1 MGKFSCYRVLE
12 CDRKI
17 SEMISNWS
25 PYYVSTLRAMYDAKH
40 NDGKE
45 SDWMGMDPIG
55 INGQEGVY
63 NKVVK
68 LNQELLQEQYQ
79 RIYDEEH
86 TGTNKRSK
94 FKNLSKSIIKSIKE
108 LKSARLPNE
117 TINDRVNMLAMMFT
131 KVVDDTLAEARK
143 AGSNISREDI
153 IKGVK
158 VTENGKTVY
167 KYGETYIFNKMYSH
181 VVANLNF
188 AMSKY
193 DEWYN
198 ETDDEELK
206 EQYLEDKDEEYEK
219 YKQIFENWVAFT
231 TIARIKIKQTEGIK
245 LGNDKV
251 FADYANEGNFL
262 EDDTFNDFDPQE
274 IVRDGFQKLSDS
286 TSPLG
291 SLSKEV
297 RLALS
302 RIPMPKIIR
311 DERGNVVD
319 VKVKINEEDGTP
331 ESVECDDLSIP
342 KYLDPVKSHQ
352 FLIALFKGA
361 KDSEQMIEILRNYL
375 NKHPKS
381 IYAYVLPIL
390 ESNSELRTKFFV
402 DLTKNS
408 QPYSMIQRV
417 IEKGKVIYKTISLNT
432 RNSTEP
438 IKRFLSSILRPEI
451 SSDMSGHDTDH
462 GTIFDVNGKIRINRL
477 NTIINDITKYF
488 GNKVSKE
495 DFDKLANSTKETE
508 QRAVLGSWGMDD
520 LDTATKIVQLTDILE
535 SLGINTFASEGDLYS
550 IDSVLDRKKQS
561 LVEKLFEP
569 QNQKSLIRV
578 ITALKTMNMQSGVTK
593 NQGES
598 LTLKAIRDKLNHG
611 DPKIAN
617 MSYYDMINN
626 TSGVIYGKGVGKNA
640 ILYKQL
646 NIIMNEL
653 EKVRPNKVERRA
665 VYKDAKGKNISLYSD
680 VLPSYLG
687 DFISNI
693 KRMVQSDNPKE
704 QLHKWIKENFANASF
719 FIEMETDDQG
729 IFTGEPRHDANGD
742 IIFRNAWLQE
752 LWNSFDKNGNIKE
765 GSFADLIEYEK
776 LVGGKVND
784 NGDPLNFENF
794 TTKQHAISLMVKFWQ
809 DEKQNKGNESA
820 WYPTFVLG
828 DAGVQKFIHAKRY
841 DVNGKQI
848 YKNFY
853 QVVLQEVDRAKRTVE
868 LLNDLKKQDKEIG
881 DLGNLRDCVCYN
893 NEGNDT
899 FTFLRFLNDEEE
911 LFTEVKKDGKV
922 VGKQFNTE
930 VISDETKMTD
940 IIKRCLEK
948 EVDKFI
954 GWMRSEDLFTT
965 KQVQTKDGIKLAL
978 KELNFVDS
986 SPYVNIEEEIKKDNG
1001 KIRKKIRDYYIN
1013 TKFATI
1019 EQLQLMTIET
1029 GFYMN
1034 TKDLQKRYK
1043 EIHATG
1049 TILDLTARDVWKERK
1064 SGSNMPIY
1072 VAGDGKE
1079 TCMYF
1084 DDVQLESSDDFI
1096 NLVKKEFGLET
1107 LKGTPFECYLKN
1119 TLTDGQGYRT
1129 IESYRKVMI
1138 MAGKWNDNY
1147 EAVYDE
1153 INEIR
1158 DKDSIDKNSIQR
1170 LAELAQVFQPLKP
1183 YMFTHEE
1190 YKIGK
1195 NTVQIPVQHKYSECI
1210 LIPELMPKG
1219 SLLRDLAETMERRK
1233 LDLVCTTKV
1242 AKVGGFGQF
1251 SFNGVL
1257 DKNGL
1262 EAAMN
1267 KGLEHKLNYKDY
1279 RIQMN
1284 VPEHLNVTRLFGT
1297 QLRKLIMSHI
1307 NYGSNH
1313 YSSYFSN
1320 LNSSKIILNKKGDY
1334 LDANDMNGRQ
1344 LVMFYNSLV
1353 SSNMLEDFKYFVEQ
1367 MSDIDKTSKALVQS
1381 VISNDR
1387 ETFNSLLAY
1396 AVEDDFNGFATF
1408 ATPLFEGGLEHDSI
1422 ALLFS
1427 IFKNMVNK
1435 QKIAGG
1441 AAVQASALGLE
1452 SYEQDG
1458 GLHYVLDDKKE
1469 NILYAECEIPFDFKY
1484 TNSVGEEVELDYNDY
1499 VDPETGK
1506 PLLSNYTIE
1515 KGKTA
1520 TIHTAGRDYTYKYDD
1535 YKSFADD
1542 KGVVHI
1548 PKIEVDFPGMLNM
1561 VAYRIPTERDYSVIN
1576 IKAVRFSHKTAGA
1589 VIKVPLEGTSIA
1601 GFDFDIDKLFMIR
1614 KEFIKE
1620 KQKKIGLTD
1629 GQILK
1634 AWTAYFEEHPEIAQ
1648 DLENFRD
1655 GLFDDNEKQA
1665 KDFNRKHPLNSYFN
1679 ETDLTKSLDKNAAF
1693 EEDVR
1698 LAKIK
1703 TKEKE
1708 ESEINFIE
1716 YDCNK
1721 TPYQNNRVARNNM
1734 LLNIIQQRLQD
1745 KETLDERITPRGFA
1759 NASKHAREMRELFD
1773 GKIDASNVDETN
1785 SSLNIGKVS
1794 RSITDSTPDPEPN
1807 YDPTDPYTILK
1818 YNQLNQIAGKLIGIF
1833 ANQNANAALASLVQE
1848 LKLKDPIKFGSLIN
1862 EEGNDIGANLLINK
1876 FKLKD
1881 DTVID
1886 TSLTV
1891 AELLAA
1897 SVDAVK
1903 DPVLNYLNLNTLTA
1917 TAGSLLARLGY
1928 STRDI
1933 GLLFNQPIVKDA
1945 CEYAFNKNVSLEQAF
1960 GEIYTK
1966 HCSQKDVDEINK
1978 HKIRKER
1985 GAINLLDS
1993 DRLAFTIANT
2003 YNESF
2008 KEAGIKN
2015 DDEYHKQQAQ
2025 VMLLMKDILK
2035 AASDLNKFVQATR
2048 FTASNSVGSTAGDL
2062 YNQQQRVSNYLKGI
2076 EEDKTTITI
2085 RLNNTTKAGDMVMNK
2100 PINDKIDIDLTDAH
2114 NFDDNA
2120 EEYLAKVR
2128 NNPFAYEQVMYEM
2141 NKQMLGVIGNY
2152 YPYETTTY
2160 KDLRSK
2166 LTSFTKTGV
2175 LSPETINKIHSDFLV
2190 YLVNRSANGSG
2201 PFSNDSPAI
2210 NINGENVYY
2219 YEETVNKKTVYKVLN
2234 GENAKNKFKADN
2246 PNKEIYRL
2254 SNRDYFLKV
2263 FPTELLGLIHTSA
2276 TGKNGELAWLKEYP
2290 LFSNFQPEVTG
2301 EIVKGV
2307 ITNPEVSLTV
2317 EGAMGMTKTQK
2328 DDCMDA
2334 WASLIDGGLVD
2345 VRENLL
2351 FDNINK
2357 VSSDEEA
2364 DAAQAEYDAFVDN
2377 EDKCKEILNRIGN
2390 YLFAYNFYKLGFG
2403 YHPTTFM
2410 HLCPNQVKQS
2420 IKINDSQTYTEVL
2433 RGILRGAKENDSIGV
2448 NLDDFAIRFAQNNV
2462 DNSDIVFNPRGK
2474 LGDKIKELLTK
2485 DKDGKTNK
2493 NIADTFTLNLNS
2505 GKENSTESIWKNIL
2519 TISTDKDNDTV
2530 TYRLF
2535 IKVVINDKAYLYAA
2549 IDNMGVIKN
2558 TVSKE
2563 TPITYTQISILGEK
2577 GKSLN
2582 YSSTD
2587 SVDHVI
2593 DVPSNGSTEGITGG
2607 GTQTE
2612 FDPNSYRENLIDFMV
2627 QTIFNRSTE
2636 NDKSAEAIIKATKES
2651 FEYKEFFNTQDTS
2664 QLQEIAK
2671 LYSIDITNVTDKNNN
2686 KIC

>member
-12 CDRKI
+12 CDKII
-17 SEMISNWS
+17 SEKISNWS
-25 PYYVSTLRAMYDAKH
+25 PYYVSTLRAMYDAEK
-40 NDGKE
+40 GKE
-45 SDWMGMDPIG
+45 SDWMGMKPIG
-55 INGQEGVY
+55 INGEEGVY
-63 NKVVK
+63 NILVDFNKK
-68 LNQELLQEQYQ
+68 LLQEQYQ

-108 LKSARLPNE
+108 LKNARLPNE

-167 KYGETYIFNKMYSH
+167 KYGEQYIFDKMH
-181 VVANLNF
+181 RCVEANLDSS
-188 AMSKY
+188 MTMY
-193 DEWYN
+193 DKLIDKEK
-198 ETDDEELK
+198 DEELK
-206 EQYLEDKDEEYEK
+206 EEYLEDKDEEYEK
-219 YKQIFENWVAFT
+219 YKQIFENWVALT

-286 TSPLG
+286 TSSLG

-311 DERGNVVD
+311 DERGNIID
-319 VKVKINEEDGTP
+319 VEVNIEDGVP
-331 ESVECDDLSIP
+331 KSVERDDLFIP

-361 KDSEQMIEILRNYL
+361 QDSEQMMEILRKYL
-375 NKHPKS
+375 DKHPKS
-381 IYAYVLPIL
+381 IYAYVLPVL

-417 IEKGKVIYKTISLNT
+417 IEKGKVIYKTILLNT

-451 SSDMSGHDTDH
+451 SSDMSRH
-462 GTIFDVNGKIRINRL
+462 GTIFDVNGKIRADRL
-477 NTIINDITKYF
+477 REISDKIKDLF
-488 GNKVSKE
+488 GGKVKKE
-495 DFDKLANSTKETE
+495 MFDQLANSTKESDKKS
-508 QRAVLGSWGMDD
+508 VLGSWGMDEV
-520 LDTATKIVQLTDILE
+520 DTATKIVQLTEILE

-550 IDSVLDRKKQS
+550 IDSVLDRKKHS
-561 LVEKLFEP
+561 LVEELFEP

-578 ITALKTMNMQSGVTK
+578 INALKAMNMSSNVTK

-598 LTLKAIRDKLNHG
+598 LTLKAILNAFKEG
-611 DPKIAN
+611 DEDTRITN

-626 TSGVIYGKGVGKNA
+626 TTGVIYGKGVGKNA

-719 FIEMETDDQG
+719 FIEMEKDDKDA
-729 IFTGEPRHDANGD
+729 FTGEPRYDANGN

-809 DEKQNKGNESA
+809 DEKQNKGKESA

-853 QVVLQEVDRAKRTVE
+853 QVVLQEVDRARRTVE
-868 LLNDLKKQDKEIG
+868 LLDDLKKQGKEIG
-881 DLGNLRDCVCYN
+881 DLKNLRDCVNYEG
-893 NEGNDT
+893 EGNDT

-922 VGKQFNTE
+922 VGKKFNID
-930 VISDETKMTD
+930 VISDENKMTD
-940 IIKRCLEK
+940 IIKLGLEN
-948 EVDKFI
+948 EVKKFI
-954 GWMRSEDLFTT
+954 KRMESEDLFTI
-965 KQVQTKDGIKLAL
+965 KQVNTKNGIKFAL
-978 KELNFVDS
+978 KELNFIDDALYAS
-986 SPYVNIEEEIKKDNG
+986 KDEAIEKIK
-1001 KIRKKIRDYYIN
+1001 KKIRDYYIN

-1029 GFYMN
+1029 GFYKN

-1049 TILDLTARDVWKERK
+1049 TVLDLRARDVWAERK
-1064 SGSNMPIY
+1064 SGSNKPIY
-1072 VAGDGKE
+1072 IAGDGKE

-1084 DDVQLESSDDFI
+1084 DDVQLHSSDDFI
-1096 NLVKKEFGLET
+1096 NLVKKEFGLKNG

-1119 TLTDGQGYRT
+1119 TLTNGQGYRT
-1129 IESYRKVMI
+1129 LESYRKVMI

-1153 INEIR
+1153 INKIR
-1158 DKDSIDKNSIQR
+1158 DKDNIDKKSIQR
-1170 LAELAQVFQPLKP
+1170 LAELAQVFQPIKP

-1219 SLLRDLAETMERRK
+1219 SLLRDLAETMEHK
-1233 LDLVCTTKV
+1233 QYDLVASTKV
-1242 AKVGGFGQF
+1242 TKVGGFGQF
-1251 SFNGVL
+1251 SFKNVL
-1257 DKNGL
+1257 NKNDL
-1262 EAAMN
+1262 EAAMD
-1267 KGLEHKLNYKDY
+1267 KGLVHKLNYKDY

-1307 NYGSNH
+1307 NYDSNH

-1320 LNSSKIILNKKGDY
+1320 LNSSKIILSNKDDY
-1334 LDANDMNGRQ
+1334 IDANDMNGRQ

-1381 VISNDR
+1381 VISNNR

-1396 AVEDDFNGFATF
+1396 AVENDFNGFATF

-1458 GLHYVLDDKKE
+1458 GLHYVLDDSKE

-1484 TNSVGEEVELDYNDY
+1484 TNSAGEEVELDYNDY

-1506 PLLSNYTIE
+1506 PLLSTYTIE
-1515 KGKTA
+1515 KGKTV
-1520 TIHTAGRDYTYKYDD
+1520 TVHTAGRDYTYKYDD

-1620 KQKKIGLTD
+1620 KQKKIKLSKD
-1629 GQILK
+1629 DIFN
-1634 AWTAYFEEHPEIAQ
+1634 AWTEYFKRHPEIKK
-1648 DLENFRD
+1648 DLEAHRNK
-1655 GLFDDNEKQA
+1655 LFDVGEQA
-1665 KDFNRKHPLNSYFN
+1665 KKDFKKTHPLNEYFGDT
-1679 ETDLTKSLDKNAAF
+1679 EKTAELDKNKAF
-1693 EEDVR
+1693 EEG
-1698 LAKIK
+1698 LKYAGIT

-1721 TPYQNNRVARNNM
+1721 TPYKNNRVARNNM

-1745 KETLDERITPRGFA
+1745 KETLDERITPGGFA
-1759 NASKHAREMRELFD
+1759 NASKHAREMRELFG
-1773 GKIDASNVDETN
+1773 GKIDASNVDGTN
-1785 SSLNIGKVS
+1785 LSLNIGKVS

-1876 FKLKD
+1876 FTLKD
-1881 DTVID
+1881 GTVVD

-1945 CEYAFNKNVSLEQAF
+1945 CEYAFNKNISLEQAF

-1978 HKIRKER
+1978 QRTRKESS
-1985 GAINLLDS
+1985 ANNLCDS
-1993 DRLAFTIANT
+1993 NRLAFTIANT

-2008 KEAGIKN
+2008 KKAGIENK
-2015 DDEYHKQQAQ
+2015 DEYSKQQAQ
-2025 VMLLMKDILK
+2025 VMFLMKDILK

-2062 YNQQQRVSNYLKGI
+2062 YNQQQKVSNYLKGI
-2076 EEDKTTITI
+2076 EENKTTITI
-2085 RLNNTTKAGDMVMNK
+2085 RLNNTIKAGDMVMNK
-2100 PINDKIDIDLTDAH
+2100 PINDNVGINLTDAS

-2120 EEYLAKVR
+2120 EKYLVAVR

-2160 KDLRSK
+2160 KDLRAK

-2175 LSPETINKIHSDFLV
+2175 LNPETINKIHSDFLV

-2210 NINGENVYY
+2210 NIKGENVYY

-2234 GENAKNKFKADN
+2234 GKDALNKFKADN
-2246 PNKEIYRL
+2246 PNKEIHRL

-2263 FPTELLGLIHTSA
+2263 FPTELLGLIHTSV

-2301 EIVKGV
+2301 EMVKGV

-2334 WASLIDGGLVD
+2334 WASLIDGGLVA
-2345 VRENLL
+2345 VREALL
-2351 FDNINK
+2351 WDNINK
-2357 VSSDEEA
+2357 VSDDEA
-2364 DAAQAEYDAFVDN
+2364 DAAQKEYDDFVDN
-2377 EDKCKEILNRIGN
+2377 EDQYKEILSRIGN

-2420 IKINDSQTYTEVL
+2420 IKINGNQTYTEVL
-2433 RGILRGAKENDSIGV
+2433 RGILRGARENDSIGV
-2448 NLDDFAIRFAQNNV
+2448 NLDDFAMRFAQNNV

-2474 LGDKIKELLTK
+2474 LGDKINKLLVIK
-2485 DKDGKTNK
+2485 DKDGK
-2493 NIADTFTLNLNS
+2493 DTKEVAKSFTLDLNT
-2505 GKENSTESIWKNIL
+2505 GKENDTESIWRNIL
-2519 TISTDKDNDTV
+2519 AIKTDEDNDTV
-2530 TYRLF
+2530 TYRPF

-2549 IDNMGVIKN
+2549 IDNTGFIRN

-2563 TPITYTQISILGEK
+2563 SPITYTQIPILGEK

-2582 YSSTD
+2582 YSTSEGIN
-2587 SVDHVI
+2587 HII
-2593 DVPSNGSTEGITGG
+2593 DIPSNGSTEGESGG
-2607 GTQTE
+2607 GTQTN
-2612 FDPNSYRENLIDFMV
+2612 FDSESYRTNLLNFIID
-2627 QTIFNRSTE
+2627 TIYARTKGDDNSVKADIE
-2636 NDKSAEAIIKATKES
+2636 ASEKSSEYRDYLNNKDITKL
-2651 FEYKEFFNTQDTS
+2651 QDFS
-2664 QLQEIAK
+2664 RQHN
-2671 LYSIDITNVTDKNNN
+2671 IDTTNVTDDSGN

>member
-12 CDRKI
+12 CDRTIAEK
-17 SEMISNWS
+17 ISNWS
-25 PYYVSTLRAMYDAKH
+25 PYYVSTLRAMYDAKY
-40 NDGKE
+40 NEGKE
-45 SDWMGMDPIG
+45 SDWMGMKPFG
-55 INGQEGVY
+55 INGEEGVY
-63 NKVVK
+63 NKLVK
-68 LNQELLQEQYQ
+68 FNRELLQEQYQ
-79 RIYDEEH
+79 RIYDEKH
-86 TGTNKRSK
+86 IGTNKRSK
-94 FKNLSKSIIKSIKE
+94 FKNLAKSIIKSIKE
-108 LKSARLPNE
+108 LKSAKLPNE

-167 KYGETYIFNKMYSH
+167 KYGEQYIFDKMH
-181 VVANLNF
+181 RCVEANLDF
-188 AMSKY
+188 SMTIY
-193 DEWYN
+193 DELIN
-198 ETDDEELK
+198 KEKDEELK
-206 EQYLEDKDEEYEK
+206 EEYLEDKDEEYER
-219 YKQIFENWVAFT
+219 YKQIFENWVALT
-231 TIARIKIKQTEGIK
+231 TIARIKIKQTEGVK

-286 TSPLG
+286 TSSLG

-311 DERGNVVD
+311 DEYGNIIDIEVNI
-319 VKVKINEEDGTP
+319 KDGVP
-331 ESVECDDLSIP
+331 KRVERDDLFIP
-342 KYLDPVKSHQ
+342 KYLDPVKAHQ

-361 KDSEQMIEILRNYL
+361 KDSEQMMEILRNYL
-375 NKHPKS
+375 DKHKKS
-381 IYAYVLPIL
+381 IYSYVLPVL

-417 IEKGKVIYKTISLNT
+417 IEKGKVIYKTILLNT

-451 SSDMSGHDTDH
+451 SSDMSDH
-462 GTIFDVNGKIRINRL
+462 GTIFDVNGKIRADRL
-477 NTIINDITKYF
+477 REIS
-488 GNKVSKE
+488 NKIR
-495 DFDKLANSTKETE
+495 DLLGDKLKKETVAE
-508 QRAVLGSWGMDD
+508 WAKSDNKDKIISALGLWEINKTPIYDR
-520 LDTATKIVQLTDILE
+520 IVQLTDILE
-535 SLGINTFASEGDLYS
+535 SLGINTFASEGDLYL
-550 IDSVLDRKKQS
+550 IDSVLDRKKHS

-578 ITALKTMNMQSGVTK
+578 ITALKTMNMQSGVTR

-598 LTLKAIRDKLNHG
+598 LTLKAIRDKLSHK
-611 DPKIAN
+611 DPKIMN

-626 TSGVIYGKGVGKNA
+626 TSGVIFGKGVGKNA

-719 FIEMETDDQG
+719 FIEMETDDEG
-729 IFTGEPRHDANGD
+729 VFTGEPRHDANGD
-742 IIFRNAWLQE
+742 IIFRNTWLQE

-809 DEKQNKGNESA
+809 DEKQKKGKESA

-841 DVNGKQI
+841 DVNDDQI

-868 LLNDLKKQDKEIG
+868 LLDDLKKQGKEIG
-881 DLGNLRDCVCYN
+881 DLKNLRDCVCYN

-899 FTFLRFLNDEEE
+899 FTFLRFLNNEEE

-930 VISDETKMTD
+930 VLSDENKMTD
-940 IIKRCLEK
+940 IIKRCLED

-954 GWMRSEDLFTT
+954 KRMESEDLFTT
-965 KQVQTKDGIKLAL
+965 KQVNTKNGIKFSL
-978 KELNFVDS
+978 KELNFVDDKLYAS
-986 SPYVNIEEEIKKDNG
+986 KDEATEGIKE
-1001 KIRKKIRDYYIN
+1001 KIKDYYIN

-1029 GFYMN
+1029 GFYRN

-1049 TILDLTARDVWKERK
+1049 TILDLMARDVWAERK
-1064 SGSNMPIY
+1064 SGSNNPIY

-1084 DDVQLESSDDFI
+1084 DDVQLPSSDDFI
-1096 NLVKKEFGLET
+1096 NLVKKEFGLENKS

-1129 IESYRKVMI
+1129 LESYRKVMI

-1147 EAVYDE
+1147 EAVYNE
-1153 INEIR
+1153 INDIR
-1158 DKDSIDKNSIQR
+1158 EKGNIDKNSIQR
-1170 LAELAQVFQPLKP
+1170 LAELAQVFQPIKP

-1219 SLLRDLAETMERRK
+1219 SLLRDLAETMEHK
-1233 LDLVCTTKV
+1233 HYDLVASTKV

-1251 SFNGVL
+1251 SFNGVT
-1257 DKNGL
+1257 DKSSL
-1262 EAAMN
+1262 EAAMD
-1267 KGLEHKLNYKDY
+1267 KGIVHKLNYKDY

-1320 LNSSKIILNKKGDY
+1320 LNSSKIILSNKGDY
-1334 LDANDMNGRQ
+1334 IDANDMNGRQ

-1396 AVEDDFNGFATF
+1396 AIEDDFNGFATF

-1452 SYEQDG
+1452 SYAKDG
-1458 GLHYVLDDKKE
+1458 GLHYVLDDNKE

-1484 TNSVGEEVELDYNDY
+1484 TNSVGEEVELNYNDY
-1499 VDPETGK
+1499 VDPKTGK
-1506 PLLSNYTIE
+1506 PLLSTYTIE
-1515 KGKTA
+1515 KGKTV
-1520 TIHTAGRDYTYKYDD
+1520 TVHTAGRDYTYKYDD

-1542 KGVVHI
+1542 NGIVHI

-1620 KQKKIGLTD
+1620 KQKKIGLND
-1629 GQILK
+1629 DQILD
-1634 AWTAYFEEHPEIAQ
+1634 AWTAYFKKYPEIAQ
-1648 DLENFRD
+1648 DLETFRD
-1655 GLFDDNEKQA
+1655 DLFDDNEKNS
-1665 KDFNRKHPLNSYFN
+1665 KGFKRRHPLNSYFGDT
-1679 ETDLTKSLDKNAAF
+1679 EKTAELDKNKAF
-1693 EEDVR
+1693 EEGVR
-1698 LAKIK
+1698 LAEIK
-1703 TKEKE
+1703 TTEKE
-1708 ESEINFIE
+1708 ENEINFIE

-1745 KETLDERITPRGFA
+1745 KETLDERITPGGFT

-1773 GKIDASNVDETN
+1773 GKIDASNVDGTN
-1785 SSLNIGKVS
+1785 LSLNIGKVS
-1794 RSITDSTPDPEPN
+1794 KSITDSTPDPEPN

-1848 LKLKDPIKFGSLIN
+1848 LKLKNPIKFGSLIN
-1862 EEGNDIGANLLINK
+1862 EKDNNIGANLLINK

-1881 DTVID
+1881 GTVID

-1903 DPVLNYLNLNTLTA
+1903 DPVLNYLNLNTLTS

-1966 HCSQKDVDEINK
+1966 HCSQKDVNEINK
-1978 HKIRKER
+1978 SRTRKES
-1985 GAINLLDS
+1985 ANNLLDS

-2008 KEAGIKN
+2008 KKAGIKN

-2025 VMLLMKDILK
+2025 VMFLMKDILK

-2062 YNQQQRVSNYLKGI
+2062 YNQQQRVSNYLKDI

-2085 RLNNTTKAGDMVMNK
+2085 RLNNTIKAGDMVMNK
-2100 PINDKIDIDLTDAH
+2100 PINDKVGINLTDMD

-2120 EEYLAKVR
+2120 EKYLAAVR

-2141 NKQMLGVIGNY
+2141 NKQMLEVLGNY

-2160 KDLRSK
+2160 KNLRTK

-2190 YLVNRSANGSG
+2190 YLVNKYSNGSG
-2201 PFSNDSPAI
+2201 PFNSDSPAI
-2210 NINGENVYY
+2210 NIKGENVYY
-2219 YEETVNKKTVYKVLN
+2219 YEETVNGKKVYKVLN
-2234 GENAKNKFKADN
+2234 GEDAINEFKTEHPKKKIN
-2246 PNKEIYRL
+2246 PL

-2263 FPTELLGLIHTSA
+2263 FPTELLGLIHNSV
-2276 TGKNGELAWLKEYP
+2276 TGKSGELAWLKEYP

-2334 WASLIDGGLVD
+2334 WASLIDGGLVA
-2345 VRENLL
+2345 VREGLL

-2364 DAAQAEYDAFVDN
+2364 DTAQAEYDAFVDN
-2377 EDKCKEILNRIGN
+2377 EDKYKEILSRIGN

-2420 IKINDSQTYTEVL
+2420 IKINGDQTYTEVL
-2433 RGILRGAKENDSIGV
+2433 RGILRGAKEGDIAV
-2448 NLDDFAIRFAQNNV
+2448 NLDDFALRFAQNNV

-2474 LGDKIKELLTK
+2474 LGDKIGELLTK
-2485 DKDGKTNK
+2485 DKDGN
-2493 NIADTFTLNLNS
+2493 DTKDVAKSFTLNLNTS
-2505 GKENSTESIWKNIL
+2505 KENDTESIWRNIL
-2519 TISTDKDNDTV
+2519 AIKTDEDNDTV
-2530 TYRLF
+2530 TYRPF
-2535 IKVVINDKAYLYAA
+2535 IKVVIKDKAYLYAA
-2549 IDNMGVIKN
+2549 IDNTGFIRN

-2563 TPITYTQISILGEK
+2563 NPITYTQIPILGEK

-2587 SVDHVI
+2587 GTNHII
-2593 DVPSNGSTEGITGG
+2593 DATGNGSTEGEPGG
-2607 GTQTE
+2607 GTQTN
-2612 FDPNSYRENLIDFMV
+2612 FDSESYRNNLIDEIV
-2627 QTIFNRSTE
+2627 NKIFNRQVSNGISIIDANKKKKE
-2636 NDKSAEAIIKATKES
+2636 NKEGLKNES
-2651 FEYKEFFNTQDTS
+2651 IESVKD
-2664 QLQEIAK
+2664 IAK
-2671 LYSIDITNVTDKNNN
+2671 SLDIDITNVTDNSGN

>member
-1 MGKFSCYRVLE
+1 MGKFSCYRVLD
-12 CDRKI
+12 CDKKI
-17 SEMISNWS
+17 SDLISNWT
-25 PYYVSTLRAMYDAKH
+25 PYYVSTLRALYDERN

-45 SDWMGMDPIG
+45 SNWDDMPVIG
-55 INGQEGVY
+55 INGEEGIY
-63 NKVVK
+63 NK
-68 LNQELLQEQYQ
+68 LRDFNRELLQKQYQ
-79 RIYDEEH
+79 KIYDEEH

-94 FKNLSKSIIKSIKE
+94 FKNLTKSIVNSIKS
-108 LKSARLPNE
+108 LKKLGLPNE
-117 TINDRVNMLAMMFT
+117 VINDRVNMLAMIFT
-131 KVVDDTLAEARK
+131 KVVDDTLWEERN

-167 KYGETYIFNKMYSH
+167 KYGEQYIFDKMH
-181 VVANLNF
+181 RCVEANLDSS
-188 AMSKY
+188 MTMY
-193 DEWYN
+193 DKLIDKEK
-198 ETDDEELK
+198 DEELK
-206 EQYLEDKDEEYEK
+206 EEYLEDKDEEYEK
-219 YKQIFENWVAFT
+219 YKQIFENWVALT
-231 TIARIKIKQTEGIK
+231 TIARIKIKQTEGVK

-286 TSPLG
+286 TSSLG

-311 DERGNVVD
+311 DEHGNIVNIEVN
-319 VKVKINEEDGTP
+319 IEDGIP
-331 ESVECDDLSIP
+331 KSVERDDLFIP
-342 KYLDPVKSHQ
+342 KYLDPVKAHQ

-361 KDSEQMIEILRNYL
+361 KDSEQMMEILRNYL
-375 NKHPKS
+375 DKHPKS
-381 IYAYVLPIL
+381 IYSYVLPVL

-417 IEKGKVIYKTISLNT
+417 IEKGKVIYKTILLNT

-451 SSDMSGHDTDH
+451 SSDMSDH
-462 GTIFDVNGKIRINRL
+462 GTIFDVNGKIRADRL
-477 NTIINDITKYF
+477 REISDKIRNLL
-488 GNKVSKE
+488 G
-495 DFDKLANSTKETE
+495 DKLKKETVAE
-508 QRAVLGSWGMDD
+508 WAKSENTGKKISALGLWEINK
-520 LDTATKIVQLTDILE
+520 TPIYTRITQLTEILE

-550 IDSVLDRKKQS
+550 IDSVLDRKKHS
-561 LVEKLFEP
+561 LVEELFEP

-578 ITALKTMNMQSGVTK
+578 INALKAMNMSSNVTR

-598 LTLKAIRDKLNHG
+598 LTLRAILNAFKEG
-611 DPKIAN
+611 DEDTRITN

-626 TSGVIYGKGVGKNA
+626 TTGVIYGKGVGKNA

-693 KRMVQSDNPKE
+693 KRLAQSDNPKE
-704 QLHKWIKENFANASF
+704 SLQNWIKENFANASF
-719 FIEMETDDQG
+719 FIEMETDDKG
-729 IFTGEPRHDANGD
+729 IFTGEPRHDDNGD

-841 DVNGKQI
+841 DVEGDQI

-868 LLNDLKKQDKEIG
+868 LLDDLKKQGKEIG
-881 DLGNLRDCVCYN
+881 DLKNLRDCVCYN

-899 FTFLRFLNDEEE
+899 FTFLRFLNDEEK

-922 VGKQFNTE
+922 VGKQFNID
-930 VISDETKMTD
+930 VISDENKMTD
-940 IIKRCLEK
+940 IIKRCLK
-948 EVDKFI
+948 NEVNKFI
-954 GWMRSEDLFTT
+954 ERMESEDLFTT
-965 KQVQTKDGIKLAL
+965 KQVNTKNGIKFAL
-978 KELNFVDS
+978 KELNFIDDKLYAS
-986 SPYVNIEEEIKKDNG
+986 KDEAIEGIKK
-1001 KIRKKIRDYYIN
+1001 KIKDYYIN

-1029 GFYMN
+1029 GFYKN

-1049 TILDLTARDVWKERK
+1049 NVLDLTARDVWAERK
-1064 SGSNMPIY
+1064 SGSNEPIY

-1084 DDVQLESSDDFI
+1084 DDVQLPSSDDFI
-1096 NLVKKEFGLET
+1096 NLVKKEFGLENKS

-1129 IESYRKVMI
+1129 LESYRKVMI

-1153 INEIR
+1153 INDIR
-1158 DKDSIDKNSIQR
+1158 KNNNIDKNSIQR
-1170 LAELAQVFQPLKP
+1170 LADLAQVFQPIKP

-1190 YKIGK
+1190 YKIDK

-1219 SLLRDLAETMERRK
+1219 SLLRDLAETMESKK
-1233 LDLVCTTKV
+1233 LDLVATTKV

-1251 SFNGVL
+1251 SFSKVT
-1257 DKNGL
+1257 DKSSL
-1262 EAAMN
+1262 EAAMG
-1267 KGLEHKLNYKDY
+1267 KGIVHKLNYKDY

-1307 NYGSNH
+1307 NYDSNH

-1320 LNSSKIILNKKGDY
+1320 LNSSKIILSNKGDY
-1334 LDANDMNGRQ
+1334 IDANDMNGRQ

-1396 AVEDDFNGFATF
+1396 AIEDDLQGFATF

-1506 PLLSNYTIE
+1506 PLLSTYTIE
-1515 KGKTA
+1515 KGKT
-1520 TIHTAGRDYTYKYDD
+1520 TTVHTAGRDYTYKYDD

-1629 GQILK
+1629 GQILD

-1693 EEDVR
+1693 EEGVR

-1721 TPYQNNRVARNNM
+1721 TPYQNSKVARNNM

-1745 KETLDERITPRGFA
+1745 KETLDERITPRGFI

-1773 GKIDASNVDETN
+1773 GKIDANNVEGT
-1785 SSLNIGKVS
+1785 SLNIGNLSK
-1794 RSITDSTPDPEPN
+1794 SITDEVPDPEPN

-1833 ANQNANAALASLVQE
+1833 ANQNANAALASLVKTLD
-1848 LKLKDPIKFGSLIN
+1848 LKIPIKFGSLIN
-1862 EEGNDIGANLLINK
+1862 ENGSGIGSNLLINK
-1876 FKLKD
+1876 FTLED
-1881 DTVID
+1881 NTVID

-1917 TAGSLLARLGY
+1917 TAGALLARLGY

-1945 CEYAFNKNVSLEQAF
+1945 CEYAFNKNISLEQAF
-1960 GEIYTK
+1960 GEMYTK
-1966 HCSQKDVDEINK
+1966 HCKQKDVDEIERRRAK
-1978 HKIRKER
+1978 KEP
-1985 GAINLLDS
+1985 GTNNLLSS

-2008 KEAGIKN
+2008 KEAGIEDKN
-2015 DDEYHKQQAQ
+2015 EYSKQQAQ
-2025 VMLLMKDILK
+2025 VMFLIKDILK

-2062 YNQQQRVSNYLKGI
+2062 YNQQQRVSNYLKDI
-2076 EEDKTTITI
+2076 EEDNTTISI
-2085 RLNNTTKAGDMVMNK
+2085 RLNDETKPGDMKMNK
-2100 PINDKIDIDLTDAH
+2100 PINDNVGINLTDVD

-2120 EEYLAKVR
+2120 ENYLKEVR
-2128 NNPFAYEQVMYEM
+2128 DNPFAYEQVMYEM
-2141 NKQMLGVIGNY
+2141 NKQMLKVLGNY
-2152 YPYETTTY
+2152 YPYETNTY
-2160 KDLRSK
+2160 KKLRAK

-2190 YLVNRSANGSG
+2190 YLVNKYSGKSG
-2201 PFSNDSPAI
+2201 PFSNDSQAV
-2210 NINGENVYY
+2210 NINGKKVYY
-2219 YEETVNKKTVYKVLN
+2219 YEEKVNGKTVYKILN
-2234 GENAKNKFKADN
+2234 GETERDDHDNNNPKNQAQ
-2246 PNKEIYRL
+2246 PL

-2263 FPTELLGLIHTSA
+2263 FPTELLGLIHTSS

-2290 LFSNFQPEVTG
+2290 LFSNLQPEVTG
-2301 EIVKGV
+2301 ESVKGV
-2307 ITNPEVSLTV
+2307 ITNPQVSLTV
-2317 EGAMGMTKTQK
+2317 EGAMGMTKSQK

-2334 WASLIDGGLVD
+2334 WASLIDGSLIAVRKKLLD
-2345 VRENLL
+2345 V
-2351 FDNINK
+2351 NIDR
-2357 VSSDEEA
+2357 VSDEEYE
-2364 DAAQAEYDAFVDN
+2364 AALDEYDAFEAK
-2377 EDKCKEILNRIGN
+2377 EDQYKEMLDRIGT

-2420 IKINDSQTYTEVL
+2420 IKINETQTYTKL
-2433 RGILRGAKENDSIGV
+2433 LQGILNGAKEDTIGV
-2448 NLDDFAIRFAQNNV
+2448 NLDEFAIMFAQNNI

-2474 LGDKIKELLTK
+2474 LGDKIEELLTK

-2530 TYRLF
+2530 TYRPF

-2549 IDNMGVIKN
+2549 IDNGVIKN

-2587 SVDHVI
+2587 GTDHVI
-2593 DVPSNGSTEGITGG
+2593 DATGNGSTEGITGG
-2607 GTQTE
+2607 GTQAE

-2636 NDKSAEAIIKATKES
+2636 KDKSAETIIKATKES

>member
-1 MGKFSCYRVLE
+1 MGKFSCYRVL
-12 CDRKI
+12 DYDKTI
-17 SEMISNWS
+17 SEKISNWS
-25 PYYVSTLRAMYDAKH
+25 PYYVSTLRAMYDEQY

-45 SDWMGMDPIG
+45 SNWDDMPVIG
-55 INGQEGVY
+55 INGEEGIY
-63 NKVVK
+63 NK
-68 LNQELLQEQYQ
+68 LRDFNRELLQKQYQ
-79 RIYDEEH
+79 KIYDEEH

-94 FKNLSKSIIKSIKE
+94 FKNLTKSIVNSIKS
-108 LKSARLPNE
+108 LKKLGLPNE
-117 TINDRVNMLAMMFT
+117 VINDRVNMLAMIFT
-131 KVVDDTLAEARK
+131 KVVDDTLWEERK

-167 KYGETYIFNKMYSH
+167 KYGEPYIFDRMH
-181 VVANLNF
+181 HCVEANLNF
-188 AMSKY
+188 SMNVY
-193 DEWYN
+193 DEVIN
-198 ETDDEELK
+198 EESDEELK
-206 EQYLEDKDEEYEK
+206 EEYLEDKDEEYNK
-219 YKQIFENWVAFT
+219 YKQIFENWVALT
-231 TIARIKIKQTEGIK
+231 TIARIKIKQTEGVK

-311 DERGNVVD
+311 DEHGNIVD
-319 VKVKINEEDGTP
+319 IDVKINEEDGTP
-331 ESVECDDLSIP
+331 ESVERDDLFIP
-342 KYLDPVKSHQ
+342 RYLDPVKSHQ

-361 KDSEQMIEILRNYL
+361 KDSEQMMQILRNYL
-375 NKHPKS
+375 DEHKKS
-381 IYAYVLPIL
+381 IYSYVLPVL

-417 IEKGKVIYKTISLNT
+417 VEYGKVIYKTISLNT

-451 SSDMSGHDTDH
+451 SSNMSSH
-462 GTIFDVNGKIRINRL
+462 GTIFDADGKIIADRL
-477 NTIINDITKYF
+477 RTISDKIRDYL
-488 GNKVSKE
+488 G
-495 DFDKLANSTKETE
+495 DKLKKETVNEWANSKDETKRRLALGLWKLNETPIYD
-508 QRAVLGSWGMDD
+508 R
-520 LDTATKIVQLTDILE
+520 IVQLTDILE
-535 SLGINTFASEGDLYS
+535 SLGIKTFADEGDLYS
-550 IDSVLDRKKQS
+550 IDSVLGKKKRS
-561 LVEKLFEP
+561 LVEELFKP
-569 QNQKSLIRV
+569 QNQKSLMRV
-578 ITALKTMNMQSGVTK
+578 ITALKTMNMQSNVTK

-598 LTLKAIRDKLNHG
+598 LTLKAIRDALKHK
-611 DPKIAN
+611 DPKIMN

-626 TSGVIYGKGVGKNA
+626 TNKVIFGKGVGKNA

-704 QLHKWIKENFANASF
+704 SLQKWIKENFANASF
-719 FIEMETDDQG
+719 FIEMETDKG
-729 IFTGEPRHDANGD
+729 VFTGEPRLDDNGN
-742 IIFRNAWLQE
+742 IIFKNAWLQE
-752 LWNSFDKNGNIKE
+752 LWDSFDENGNIKE

-809 DEKQNKGNESA
+809 DEKQNKGKESA

-841 DVNGKQI
+841 DVDGDQI

-853 QVVLQEVDRAKRTVE
+853 QVVLQEVDIAKRTVE
-868 LLNDLKKQDKEIG
+868 LLEDLKKHKKEIG
-881 DLGNLRDCVCYN
+881 DLKNLRDCVYYDGK
-893 NEGNDT
+893 GNDT
-899 FTFLRFLNDEEE
+899 FTFLRFLNDEES
-911 LFTEVKKDGKV
+911 LFTEVKKNGEV
-922 VGKQFNTE
+922 HKQFNIN
-930 VISDETKMTD
+930 VISDENKMIE
-940 IIKRCLEK
+940 IIKLGLEK

-954 GWMRSEDLFTT
+954 KRMESEDLFSI
-965 KQVQTKDGIKLAL
+965 KQANKNEAKFVF
-978 KELNFVDS
+978 KELNFIDNS
-986 SPYVNIEEEIKKDNG
+986 SYANIEEAKKGIRDKIK
-1001 KIRKKIRDYYIN
+1001 DYYIN

-1019 EQLQLMTIET
+1019 EQFQLMTIET
-1029 GFYMN
+1029 GFYKN
-1034 TKDLQKRYK
+1034 TKDLQNRYK

-1049 TILDLTARDVWKERK
+1049 TVLDLTARDIWTERK
-1064 SGSNMPIY
+1064 NGSNVPIY
-1072 VAGDGKE
+1072 AAGENAKE

-1084 DDVQLESSDDFI
+1084 DDIQLPSSDDFI

-1129 IESYRKVMI
+1129 LESYRKVMI

-1153 INEIR
+1153 INDIR
-1158 DKDSIDKNSIQR
+1158 EKGNIDKNSIQR
-1170 LAELAQVFQPLKP
+1170 LADLAQVFQPINP

-1190 YKIGK
+1190 YKIGN
-1195 NTVQIPVQHKYSECI
+1195 NTVQIPAQHKYSECI
-1210 LIPELMPKG
+1210 LIPELMPQG
-1219 SLLRDLAETMERRK
+1219 SLLRGLAETMERRK

-1262 EAAMN
+1262 EAAMDN
-1267 KGLEHKLNYKDY
+1267 GLVHELSYKDY

-1307 NYGSNH
+1307 NYGSTH
-1313 YSSYFSN
+1313 YGSYFSN
-1320 LNSSKIILNKKGDY
+1320 LNSSKIKLSDTSHI
-1334 LDANDMNGRQ
+1334 DADNMNGRQ

-1367 MSDIDKTSKALVQS
+1367 MSNIDKTSKALIQS

-1396 AVEDDFNGFATF
+1396 AIDDDFNGF

-1452 SYEQDG
+1452 SYAQDG
-1458 GLHYVLDDKKE
+1458 GLHYVLDDNKE

-1484 TNSVGEEVELDYNDY
+1484 TNSVGEEVELAYNDY

-1506 PLLSNYTIE
+1506 PLLSTYTIE
-1515 KGKTA
+1515 KGE
-1520 TIHTAGRDYTYKYDD
+1520 TITVHTAGRDYTYKYDD
-1535 YKSFADD
+1535 YKSFVDD
-1542 KGVVHI
+1542 KGKVHI

-1629 GQILK
+1629 GQILD

-1655 GLFDDNEKQA
+1655 GLFDDNEKNSQGF
-1665 KDFNRKHPLNSYFN
+1665 KRRHPLNSYFN

-1693 EEDVR
+1693 EEGVR

-1773 GKIDASNVDETN
+1773 GNIDANNIEGT
-1785 SSLNIGKVS
+1785 SLNVENLSK
-1794 RSITDSTPDPEPN
+1794 SITDEVPDPEPN

-1833 ANQNANAALASLVQE
+1833 ANQNANAALASLVKTLD
-1848 LKLKDPIKFGSLIN
+1848 LKIPIKFGSLIN
-1862 EEGNDIGANLLINK
+1862 ENGSGIGSNLLINK
-1876 FKLKD
+1876 FTLEDK
-1881 DTVID
+1881 TVVD

-1897 SVDAVK
+1897 SIDAVK
-1903 DPVLNYLNLNTLTA
+1903 VPVLNYLNLNTLTA
-1917 TAGSLLARLGY
+1917 TAGALLARLGY

-1945 CEYAFNKNVSLEQAF
+1945 CEYAFNKNISLEQAF
-1960 GEIYTK
+1960 GEMYTK
-1966 HCSQKDVDEINK
+1966 HCLQKDVDEIERRK
-1978 HKIRKER
+1978 TRKEA
-1985 GAINLLDS
+1985 GTNNLLNS
-1993 DRLAFTIANT
+1993 DKLAFTIANT
-2003 YNESF
+2003 YNSSF
-2008 KEAGIKN
+2008 KDAGIT
-2015 DDEYHKQQAQ
+2015 DGDYSRQQAQ
-2025 VMLLMKDILK
+2025 VMCLMKDILK
-2035 AASDLNKFVQATR
+2035 ASSDLSKFVQATR

-2062 YNQQQRVSNYLKGI
+2062 YNQQQRVSNYLKDI
-2076 EEDKTTITI
+2076 EEDNTTISI
-2085 RLNNTTKAGDMVMNK
+2085 RLNDETKPGDMKMNK
-2100 PINDKIDIDLTDAH
+2100 PINDNVGINLTDVD

-2120 EEYLAKVR
+2120 ENYLKEVR
-2128 NNPFAYEQVMYEM
+2128 DNPFAYEQVMYEM
-2141 NKQMLGVIGNY
+2141 NKQMLKVLGNY

-2160 KDLRSK
+2160 KELRAK

-2175 LSPETINKIHSDFLV
+2175 LGPETINKIHSDFLV
-2190 YLVNRSANGSG
+2190 YLVNKYSGKSG
-2201 PFSNDSPAI
+2201 PFSNDSQAV
-2210 NINGENVYY
+2210 NINGKKVYY
-2219 YEETVNKKTVYKVLN
+2219 YEEKVNGKTVYKILN
-2234 GENAKNKFKADN
+2234 GETERDDHDNNNPKNQAQ
-2246 PNKEIYRL
+2246 PL

-2263 FPTELLGLIHTSA
+2263 FPTELLGLIHTSS

-2290 LFSNFQPEVTG
+2290 LFSNLQPEVTG
-2301 EIVKGV
+2301 ESVKGV
-2307 ITNPEVSLTV
+2307 ITNPQVSLTV
-2317 EGAMGMTKTQK
+2317 EGAMGMTKSQK

-2334 WASLIDGGLVD
+2334 WASLIDGSLIAVRKKLLD
-2345 VRENLL
+2345 V
-2351 FDNINK
+2351 NIDR
-2357 VSSDEEA
+2357 VSDEEYE
-2364 DAAQAEYDAFVDN
+2364 AALDEYDAFEAK
-2377 EDKCKEILNRIGN
+2377 EDQYKEMLDRIGT

-2420 IKINDSQTYTEVL
+2420 IKINETQTYTEL
-2433 RGILRGAKENDSIGV
+2433 LQEILNGAKEDTIGV
-2448 NLDDFAIRFAQNNV
+2448 NLDEFAIMFAQNNI

-2474 LGDKIKELLTK
+2474 LGDKIEKLLTK

-2530 TYRLF
+2530 TYRPF

-2549 IDNMGVIKN
+2549 IDNGVIKN

-2587 SVDHVI
+2587 GTDHVI
-2593 DVPSNGSTEGITGG
+2593 DATGNGSTEGITGG
-2607 GTQTE
+2607 GTQAE

-2651 FEYKEFFNTQDTS
+2651 FEYKEFFNTKDTS

>member
-1 MGKFSCYRVLE
+1 MGKFSCYRVL
-12 CDRKI
+12 DYDKTI
-17 SEMISNWS
+17 SEKISNWS
-25 PYYVSTLRAMYDAKH
+25 PYYVSTLRAMYDEQY

-45 SDWMGMDPIG
+45 SNWDDMPVIG
-55 INGQEGVY
+55 INGEEGIY
-63 NKVVK
+63 NK
-68 LNQELLQEQYQ
+68 LRDFNRELLQKQYQ
-79 RIYDEEH
+79 KIYDEEH

-94 FKNLSKSIIKSIKE
+94 FKNLTKSIVNSIKS
-108 LKSARLPNE
+108 LKKLGLPNE
-117 TINDRVNMLAMMFT
+117 VINDRVNMLAMIFT
-131 KVVDDTLAEARK
+131 KVVDDTLWEERK

-167 KYGETYIFNKMYSH
+167 KYGEQYIFDKMH
-181 VVANLNF
+181 RCVEANLNF

-193 DEWYN
+193 DKWYD

-219 YKQIFENWVAFT
+219 YKQIFENWVALT
-231 TIARIKIKQTEGIK
+231 TIARIKIKQTEGVK

-311 DERGNVVD
+311 DEHGNIVD
-319 VKVKINEEDGTP
+319 IDVKINEEDGTP

-361 KDSEQMIEILRNYL
+361 KDSEQMMEILRNYL
-375 NKHPKS
+375 DKHPKS
-381 IYAYVLPIL
+381 IYAYVLPVL

-417 IEKGKVIYKTISLNT
+417 IEKGKVIYKTILLNT

-451 SSDMSGHDTDH
+451 SSDMSGYDTDH
-462 GTIFDVNGKIRINRL
+462 GTIFDTDGKIRLNRL

-520 LDTATKIVQLTDILE
+520 IDTATKITQLTDILE

-550 IDSVLDRKKQS
+550 IDSVLDRKKHS

-611 DPKIAN
+611 DPKIMN

-626 TSGVIYGKGVGKNA
+626 TSGIINGKGVGKNA

-693 KRMVQSDNPKE
+693 KRMVQSDDPKE
-704 QLHKWIKENFANASF
+704 SLQNWIKENFTNASF
-719 FIEMETDDQG
+719 FIEMETENG
-729 IFTGEPRHDANGD
+729 VFTGKPRYDANGN

-809 DEKQNKGNESA
+809 DEKQNKGKESA

-841 DVNGKQI
+841 DVEGDQI

-868 LLNDLKKQDKEIG
+868 LLEDLKKHKKEIG
-881 DLGNLRDCVCYN
+881 DLKNLRDCVYYDGK
-893 NEGNDT
+893 GNDT
-899 FTFLRFLNDEEE
+899 FTFLRFLNDEES
-911 LFTEVKKDGKV
+911 LFTEVKKNGEV
-922 VGKQFNTE
+922 HKQFNIN
-930 VISDETKMTD
+930 VISDENKMIE
-940 IIKRCLEK
+940 IIKLGLEK

-954 GWMRSEDLFTT
+954 KRMESEDLFSI
-965 KQVQTKDGIKLAL
+965 KQANKNEAKFVF
-978 KELNFVDS
+978 KELNFIDNS
-986 SPYVNIEEEIKKDNG
+986 SYANIEEAKKGIRDKIK
-1001 KIRKKIRDYYIN
+1001 DYYIN

-1019 EQLQLMTIET
+1019 EQFQLMTIET
-1029 GFYMN
+1029 GFYKN
-1034 TKDLQKRYK
+1034 TKDLQNRYK

-1049 TILDLTARDVWKERK
+1049 TVLDLTARDIWTERK
-1064 SGSNMPIY
+1064 NGSNVPIY
-1072 VAGDGKE
+1072 AAGENAKE

-1084 DDVQLESSDDFI
+1084 DDIQLPSSDDFI

-1129 IESYRKVMI
+1129 LESYRKVMI

-1153 INEIR
+1153 INDIR
-1158 DKDSIDKNSIQR
+1158 EKGNIDKNSIQR
-1170 LAELAQVFQPLKP
+1170 LADLAQVFQPINP

-1190 YKIGK
+1190 YKIGN

-1210 LIPELMPKG
+1210 LIPELMPQG
-1219 SLLRDLAETMERRK
+1219 SLLRGLAETMERRK

-1262 EAAMN
+1262 EAAMD
-1267 KGLEHKLNYKDY
+1267 KGLVHKLNYKDY

-1320 LNSSKIILNKKGDY
+1320 LNSSKIILNKKDDY
-1334 LDANDMNGRQ
+1334 IDANDMNGRQ

-1367 MSDIDKTSKALVQS
+1367 MSDIDKTSKALIQS

-1396 AVEDDFNGFATF
+1396 AIDDDFNGF

-1452 SYEQDG
+1452 SYAQDG
-1458 GLHYVLDDKKE
+1458 GLHYVLDDNKE

-1499 VDPETGK
+1499 VYPETGK
-1506 PLLSNYTIE
+1506 PLLSTYTIE
-1515 KGKTA
+1515 KGKT
-1520 TIHTAGRDYTYKYDD
+1520 TTVHTAGRDYTYKYDD

-1542 KGVVHI
+1542 NGIVHI

-1620 KQKKIGLTD
+1620 KQKKVKLSKDDIFD
-1629 GQILK
+1629 
-1634 AWTAYFEEHPEIAQ
+1634 AWTEYFKRHPEIKK
-1648 DLENFRD
+1648 DLEAYRNK
-1655 GLFDDNEKQA
+1655 LFDAGEQA
-1665 KDFNRKHPLNSYFN
+1665 KKDFKKTHPLNEYFGDTE
-1679 ETDLTKSLDKNAAF
+1679 ETEKLDKNKAF
-1693 EEDVR
+1693 EEG
-1698 LAKIK
+1698 LKYAGIK
-1703 TKEKE
+1703 TTEKE
-1708 ESEINFIE
+1708 ESEINFLE

-1745 KETLDERITPRGFA
+1745 KETLDERITPGGFA

-1773 GKIDASNVDETN
+1773 GKIDASNVDGTN

-1862 EEGNDIGANLLINK
+1862 EEGDGIGANLLINK

-1881 DTVID
+1881 GTVID

-1945 CEYAFNKNVSLEQAF
+1945 CEYAFNKNISLEQAF

-1978 HKIRKER
+1978 RRIRKES
-1985 GAINLLDS
+1985 GTKSGTNNLCDS
-1993 DRLAFTIANT
+1993 NRLAFTIANT

-2008 KEAGIKN
+2008 KKAEIKN

-2025 VMLLMKDILK
+2025 VMFLMKDILK

-2062 YNQQQRVSNYLKGI
+2062 YNQQQRVSNYLKDI
-2076 EEDKTTITI
+2076 VEKKTTISI
-2085 RLNNTTKAGDMVMNK
+2085 RLNNTIKQGDMVMNK
-2100 PINDKIDIDLTDAH
+2100 PINNNVGINLTDAN

-2120 EEYLAKVR
+2120 EKYLAAVR

-2141 NKQMLGVIGNY
+2141 NKQMLEVLGNY

-2160 KDLRSK
+2160 KDLRAK

-2190 YLVNRSANGSG
+2190 YLVNRSANGSS

-2219 YEETVNKKTVYKVLN
+2219 YKETVNKKIVYKVLN
-2234 GENAKNKFKADN
+2234 GENAKNN
-2246 PNKEIYRL
+2246 LEVNHPNKKIDRL

-2276 TGKNGELAWLKEYP
+2276 TGENGELAWLKEYP

-2328 DDCMDA
+2328 DNCMDA
-2334 WASLIDGGLVD
+2334 WASLIDGGLVA
-2345 VRENLL
+2345 VRESLL
-2351 FDNINK
+2351 WDNINK

-2377 EDKCKEILNRIGN
+2377 EDHCKEVLNRIGN

-2420 IKINDSQTYTEVL
+2420 IKINGDQTYTEVL

-2448 NLDDFAIRFAQNNV
+2448 NLDNFAISFAQNNV

-2474 LGDKIKELLTK
+2474 LGDKIEELLTK

-2530 TYRLF
+2530 TYRPF

-2549 IDNMGVIKN
+2549 IDNGVIKN

-2587 SVDHVI
+2587 GTDHVI
-2593 DVPSNGSTEGITGG
+2593 DATGNGSTEGITGG
-2607 GTQTE
+2607 GTQAE

-2651 FEYKEFFNTQDTS
+2651 FEYKEFFNTKDTS

-2686 KIC
+2686 KIY

>member
-1 MGKFSCYRVLE
+1 MGKFNCYRVLE
-12 CDRKI
+12 CDKII
-17 SEMISNWS
+17 SEKISNWS
-25 PYYVSTLRAMYDAKH
+25 PYYVSTLRAMYDAEK
-40 NDGKE
+40 GKE
-45 SDWMGMDPIG
+45 SDWMGMKPIG
-55 INGQEGVY
+55 INGEEGVY
-63 NKVVK
+63 NILVDFNKK
-68 LNQELLQEQYQ
+68 LLQEQYQ

-94 FKNLSKSIIKSIKE
+94 FKNLAKSIVKSIKE
-108 LKSARLPNE
+108 LKNARLPNE

-158 VTENGKTVY
+158 VTENGKIVD
-167 KYGETYIFNKMYSH
+167 KYGEQYIFDKMH
-181 VVANLNF
+181 RCVEANLDSSMND
-188 AMSKY
+188 Y
-193 DEWYN
+193 DDLIDKE
-198 ETDDEELK
+198 EDEELK
-206 EQYLEDKDEEYEK
+206 EEYLEEKDEEYEK
-219 YKQIFENWVAFT
+219 YKQIFENWVALT
-231 TIARIKIKQTEGIK
+231 TIARIKIKQTEGVK

-286 TSPLG
+286 TSSLG

-311 DERGNVVD
+311 DERGNIIDIEVN
-319 VKVKINEEDGTP
+319 IEDGIP
-331 ESVECDDLSIP
+331 KSVERDDLFIP

-361 KDSEQMIEILRNYL
+361 QDSEQMMEILRNYL

-381 IYAYVLPIL
+381 IYSYVLPVL

-417 IEKGKVIYKTISLNT
+417 IEKGNVIYKTILLNT

-451 SSDMSGHDTDH
+451 SSDMSGYDTDH
-462 GTIFDVNGKIRINRL
+462 GTIFDTDGKIRLNRL
-477 NTIINDITKYF
+477 NTIIDDITKYF

-508 QRAVLGSWGMDD
+508 QRAVLGSWGMDNI
-520 LDTATKIVQLTDILE
+520 DTAKKITQLTDILE

-561 LVEKLFEP
+561 LVEALFEP

-617 MSYYDMINN
+617 MSYYDIINN
-626 TSGVIYGKGVGKNA
+626 TTGVIYGKGVGKNA

-719 FIEMETDDQG
+719 FIEMETDDKG
-729 IFTGEPRHDANGD
+729 VFTGEPRYDANGD

-809 DEKQNKGNESA
+809 DEKQNKGKESA

-841 DVNGKQI
+841 DVNSDQI

-868 LLNDLKKQDKEIG
+868 LLNDLKKQGKEIG
-881 DLGNLRDCVCYN
+881 DLKNLRDCVNYDG
-893 NEGNDT
+893 EGNDT
-899 FTFLRFLNDEEE
+899 FTFLRFLNDEDFLNKVESTFGVK
-911 LFTEVKKDGKV
+911 LFNEVNG
-922 VGKQFNTE
+922 GKQFNTE
-930 VISDETKMTD
+930 VISDENKMIE
-940 IIKRCLEK
+940 IIKLGLED
-948 EVDKFI
+948 EVNKFI
-954 GWMRSEDLFTT
+954 DRMKNEDLFTLKQQTTT
-965 KQVQTKDGIKLAL
+965 KGELKFKF
-978 KELNFVDS
+978 KELNFVDD
-986 SPYVNIEEEIKKDNG
+986 SPHASKEEAEKE
-1001 KIRKKIRDYYIN
+1001 IRKKIRDYYIN

-1029 GFYMN
+1029 GFYKN

-1049 TILDLTARDVWKERK
+1049 TVLDLRARDAWAERK
-1064 SGSNMPIY
+1064 SGSNKPIY

-1084 DDVQLESSDDFI
+1084 DDVQLPSSDDFI

-1129 IESYRKVMI
+1129 LESYRKVMI

-1153 INEIR
+1153 INKIR
-1158 DKDSIDKNSIQR
+1158 DKGSIDKKSIQR
-1170 LAELAQVFQPLKP
+1170 LAELAQVFQPIKP

-1219 SLLRDLAETMERRK
+1219 SLLRDLAETMEHK
-1233 LDLVCTTKV
+1233 QYDLVATTKV

-1251 SFNGVL
+1251 SFKNVL
-1257 DKNGL
+1257 NKNDL
-1262 EAAMN
+1262 EAAMD
-1267 KGLEHKLNYKDY
+1267 KGLVHKLNYKDY

-1320 LNSSKIILNKKGDY
+1320 LNSSKIILSNKGDY
-1334 LDANDMNGRQ
+1334 IDANDMNGRQ

-1367 MSDIDKTSKALVQS
+1367 MSDIDKTSKALIQS

-1387 ETFNSLLAY
+1387 ETFNSFLAY
-1396 AVEDDFNGFATF
+1396 AVENDFNGFATF

-1458 GLHYVLDDKKE
+1458 GLHYVLDDNKE

-1506 PLLSNYTIE
+1506 PLLSTYTIE
-1515 KGKTA
+1515 KGKT
-1520 TIHTAGRDYTYKYDD
+1520 TTVHTAGRDYTYKYDD

-1620 KQKKIGLTD
+1620 KQKKVKLSKDDIFN
-1629 GQILK
+1629 
-1634 AWTAYFEEHPEIAQ
+1634 AWTEYFKRHPEIKK
-1648 DLENFRD
+1648 DLEAHRNK
-1655 GLFDDNEKQA
+1655 LFDAGEQA
-1665 KDFNRKHPLNSYFN
+1665 KKDFKKTHPLNEYFGDT
-1679 ETDLTKSLDKNAAF
+1679 EKTAELDKNKAF
-1693 EEDVR
+1693 EEG
-1698 LAKIK
+1698 LKYAGIK
-1703 TKEKE
+1703 TMEKG

-1721 TPYQNNRVARNNM
+1721 TPYKNNRVARNNM

-1745 KETLDERITPRGFA
+1745 KETLDERITPGGFA

-1773 GKIDASNVDETN
+1773 GKIDASNVDGTN
-1785 SSLNIGKVS
+1785 LSLNIGKVS

-1862 EEGNDIGANLLINK
+1862 EEGDGIGANLLINK

-1881 DTVID
+1881 GTVID

-1945 CEYAFNKNVSLEQAF
+1945 CEYAFNKNISLEQAF

-1966 HCSQKDVDEINK
+1966 HCSQKDVEEINK
-1978 HKIRKER
+1978 QRTRKESS
-1985 GAINLLDS
+1985 ANNLCDS
-1993 DRLAFTIANT
+1993 NRLAFTIANT

-2008 KEAGIKN
+2008 KKAGIKN

-2025 VMLLMKDILK
+2025 VMFLMKDILK

-2062 YNQQQRVSNYLKGI
+2062 YNQQQKVSNYLKGI

-2085 RLNNTTKAGDMVMNK
+2085 RLNNTIKAGDMVMNK
-2100 PINDKIDIDLTDAH
+2100 PINDNVGINLTDAG
-2114 NFDDNA
+2114 NFDENA
-2120 EEYLAKVR
+2120 ESYLAAVR

-2141 NKQMLGVIGNY
+2141 NKQMLEVLGNY

-2160 KDLRSK
+2160 KDLRAK

-2201 PFSNDSPAI
+2201 PFNNDSPAI
-2210 NINGENVYY
+2210 NIKGENVYY

-2234 GENAKNKFKADN
+2234 GEDALNKFKADN
-2246 PNKEIYRL
+2246 PNKEIHRL

-2263 FPTELLGLIHTSA
+2263 FPTELLGLIHTSV

-2301 EIVKGV
+2301 EIVNGV

-2334 WASLIDGGLVD
+2334 WASLIDDGLVA
-2345 VRENLL
+2345 VREALL
-2351 FDNINK
+2351 WDNINK
-2357 VSSDEEA
+2357 VSDEEA
-2364 DAAQAEYDAFVDN
+2364 DTAQKEYDDFVDN
-2377 EDKCKEILNRIGN
+2377 EDKYKEILSRIGN

-2420 IKINDSQTYTEVL
+2420 IKINGDQTYTEVL

-2448 NLDDFAIRFAQNNV
+2448 NLDDFALRFAQNNV

-2474 LGDKIKELLTK
+2474 LGDKIKKLLITK
-2485 DKDGKTNK
+2485 DKDGK
-2493 NIADTFTLNLNS
+2493 DTKEVAKSFTLNLNT
-2505 GKENSTESIWKNIL
+2505 GKENDTESIWRNIL
-2519 TISTDKDNDTV
+2519 AIKTDEDNDTV
-2530 TYRLF
+2530 TYRPF
-2535 IKVVINDKAYLYAA
+2535 IKVVINGKAYLYAA
-2549 IDNMGVIKN
+2549 IDNTGFIRN

-2563 TPITYTQISILGEK
+2563 SPITYTQIPILGEK

-2582 YSSTD
+2582 YSTSEGTY
-2587 SVDHVI
+2587 HII
-2593 DVPSNGSTEGITGG
+2593 DIPSNGSTEGESGG
-2607 GTQTE
+2607 GTQTN
-2612 FDPNSYRENLIDFMV
+2612 FDSNSYKENLVDKIVNKTFTLQISNKIPLNEADEYRENSKKDLKNKPI
-2627 QTIFNRSTE
+2627 
-2636 NDKSAEAIIKATKES
+2636 ES
-2651 FEYKEFFNTQDTS
+2651 VKD
-2664 QLQEIAK
+2664 IAK
-2671 LYSIDITNVTDKNNN
+2671 ALGIDINEVTDKNGN

>member
-12 CDRKI
+12 CDKII
-17 SEMISNWS
+17 SEKISNWS
-25 PYYVSTLRAMYDAKH
+25 PYYVSTLRAMYDAEY

-45 SDWMGMDPIG
+45 SDWMSMPAIG

-63 NKVVK
+63 NKLIK
-68 LNQELLQEQYQ
+68 FNRELLQKQYQ
-79 RIYDEEH
+79 KIYDEKH

-94 FKNLSKSIIKSIKE
+94 FKNLAKSIIKSIKE
-108 LKSARLPNE
+108 LKSARLSNE
-117 TINDRVNMLAMMFT
+117 IINDRVNMLAMMFT
-131 KVVDDTLAEARK
+131 KVVDDTLAEARR

-167 KYGETYIFNKMYSH
+167 KYGKQYIFDKMH
-181 VVANLNF
+181 HCVEANLNF

-193 DEWYN
+193 DKWYD

-219 YKQIFENWVAFT
+219 YKQIFENWVALT
-231 TIARIKIKQTEGIK
+231 TIARIKIKQTEGVK

-251 FADYANEGNFL
+251 FADYANEENFL

-286 TSPLG
+286 TSSLG

-311 DERGNVVD
+311 DERGNIVD
-319 VKVKINEEDGTP
+319 IDVKINEKDGTP

-342 KYLDPVKSHQ
+342 KYLDPVKAHQ

-361 KDSEQMIEILRNYL
+361 KDSEQMMQILRNYL
-375 NKHPKS
+375 YKHPKS
-381 IYAYVLPIL
+381 IYSYVLPVL

-417 IEKGKVIYKTISLNT
+417 VEKGKVIYKTILLNT

-451 SSDMSGHDTDH
+451 SSDMSGYDTDH
-462 GTIFDVNGKIRINRL
+462 GTIFDTDGKIRLNRL

-495 DFDKLANSTKETE
+495 DFDKLANSTKKTE
-508 QRAVLGSWGMDD
+508 QRAVLGSWGMDNI
-520 LDTATKIVQLTDILE
+520 DTATKIVQLTEILE

-561 LVEKLFEP
+561 LVEALFEP

-598 LTLKAIRDKLNHG
+598 LTLKAIRDKLNQE

-617 MSYYDMINN
+617 MSYYDIINN
-626 TSGVIYGKGVGKNA
+626 TTGVIYGKGVGKNA

-693 KRMVQSDNPKE
+693 KRLAQSDNPKE
-704 QLHKWIKENFANASF
+704 SLQNWIKENFANASF
-719 FIEMETDDQG
+719 FIEMETDDKG
-729 IFTGEPRHDANGD
+729 VFTGEPRYDANGN

-765 GSFADLIEYEK
+765 GSFADLIDYEK

-809 DEKQNKGNESA
+809 DEKQNKGKESA

-841 DVNGKQI
+841 DVNSNQI

-853 QVVLQEVDRAKRTVE
+853 QVVLQEVDRAKRTIE
-868 LLNDLKKQDKEIG
+868 LLDDLKKQGKEIG
-881 DLGNLRDCVCYN
+881 DLKNLRDCICYN

-922 VGKQFNTE
+922 VGKQFNID
-930 VISDETKMTD
+930 VISDENKMTD
-940 IIKRCLEK
+940 IIKRCLED
-948 EVDKFI
+948 EVNKFI
-954 GWMRSEDLFTT
+954 DRMESEDLFST
-965 KQVQTKDGIKLAL
+965 KQVNTNNGIKFAL
-978 KELNFVDS
+978 KELNFVDDKL
-986 SPYVNIEEEIKKDNG
+986 YANKDEVIEKIKN
-1001 KIRKKIRDYYIN
+1001 KIRDYYIN

-1029 GFYMN
+1029 GFYKN

-1049 TILDLTARDVWKERK
+1049 NVLDLKARDVWAERK
-1064 SGSNMPIY
+1064 SGSSNPIY
-1072 VAGDGKE
+1072 VSDDGKE

-1084 DDVQLESSDDFI
+1084 DDIILPSSSEFQ
-1096 NLVKKEFGLET
+1096 NLIKKQFGLTT
-1107 LKGTPFECYLKN
+1107 LEGTPFKSYLKN

-1129 IESYRKVMI
+1129 LESYRKVMI

-1153 INEIR
+1153 INDIR
-1158 DKDSIDKNSIQR
+1158 NKGNIDRKSIQR
-1170 LAELAQVFQPLKP
+1170 LADLAQVFQPIKP

-1219 SLLRDLAETMERRK
+1219 SLLRDLAETMESRK
-1233 LDLVCTTKV
+1233 LDLVATTKV

-1262 EAAMN
+1262 EAAMS
-1267 KGLEHKLNYKDY
+1267 KGLVHKLNYKDY

-1320 LNSSKIILNKKGDY
+1320 LNSSKIILSNKGDY
-1334 LDANDMNGRQ
+1334 IDANDMNGRQ

-1367 MSDIDKTSKALVQS
+1367 MSDIDKTSKALIQS

-1396 AVEDDFNGFATF
+1396 AVENDFNGFATF
-1408 ATPLFEGGLEHDSI
+1408 ATPLFEGGIEHDSI

-1458 GLHYVLDDKKE
+1458 GLHYVLDDNKE

-1484 TNSVGEEVELDYNDY
+1484 TNSVGEEVELAYNDY

-1506 PLLSNYTIE
+1506 PLLSTYTIE
-1515 KGKTA
+1515 KGE
-1520 TIHTAGRDYTYKYDD
+1520 TITVHTAGRDYTYKYDD

-1542 KGVVHI
+1542 NGIVHI

-1589 VIKVPLEGTSIA
+1589 VLKVPLEGTSIA

-1620 KQKKIGLTD
+1620 KQEKIKLSKD
-1629 GQILK
+1629 DIFD
-1634 AWTAYFEEHPEIAQ
+1634 AWTAYFKRHLEVKK
-1648 DLENFRD
+1648 DLEAHRD
-1655 GLFDDNEKQA
+1655 KLFDAEEQTK
-1665 KDFNRKHPLNSYFN
+1665 KDFKKTHPLNEYFGY
-1679 ETDLTKSLDKNAAF
+1679 TDKTEKLDKNKAF
-1693 EEDVR
+1693 EEGLE
-1698 LAKIK
+1698 LAGIK

-1708 ESEINFIE
+1708 ENEINFLE

-1721 TPYQNNRVARNNM
+1721 TPYKNSRVARNNM

-1773 GKIDASNVDETN
+1773 GNIDTSNVDGTN
-1785 SSLNIGKVS
+1785 LSLNIGKVS

-1848 LKLKDPIKFGSLIN
+1848 LKLKSPIKFGSLIN
-1862 EEGNDIGANLLINK
+1862 EEGNDIGTNLLINK

-1881 DTVID
+1881 GTVID

-1945 CEYAFNKNVSLEQAF
+1945 CEYAFNKNISLEQAF

-1978 HKIRKER
+1978 QRIRKER
-1985 GAINLLDS
+1985 GANDLLDS
-1993 DRLAFTIANT
+1993 NRLAFTIANT

-2008 KEAGIKN
+2008 KKAGIKN

-2025 VMLLMKDILK
+2025 VMFLMKDILK

-2062 YNQQQRVSNYLKGI
+2062 YNQQQRVSNYLKDI
-2076 EEDKTTITI
+2076 EEDKTTISI

-2100 PINDKIDIDLTDAH
+2100 PINDNVGINLTDVD

-2120 EEYLAKVR
+2120 ESYLAAVR

-2141 NKQMLGVIGNY
+2141 NKQMLGVLGNY

-2160 KDLRSK
+2160 KDLRAK

-2201 PFSNDSPAI
+2201 PFSNDSPAV
-2210 NINGENVYY
+2210 NIKGERVYY
-2219 YEETVNKKTVYKVLN
+2219 YEEKVNGKTVYKVLN
-2234 GENAKNKFKADN
+2234 GEDAKNKFKEKHPKKNIN
-2246 PNKEIYRL
+2246 PI

-2334 WASLIDGGLVD
+2334 WASLIDGGLVE
-2345 VRENLL
+2345 VRKNILW
-2351 FDNINK
+2351 DNINK
-2357 VSSDEEA
+2357 ASSDKEA
-2364 DAAQAEYDAFVDN
+2364 DAAQDEYFAFEDN
-2377 EDKCKEILNRIGN
+2377 EDKYKEILNRIGN

-2420 IKINDSQTYTEVL
+2420 IKINGDQTYTEVL
-2433 RGILRGAKENDSIGV
+2433 RGILRGARENNSIGV
-2448 NLDDFAIRFAQNNV
+2448 NLDDFAIRFAQNNI

-2474 LGDKIKELLTK
+2474 LGDKIEELLTK
-2485 DKDGKTNK
+2485 DKDRKTNK

-2530 TYRLF
+2530 TYRPF

-2549 IDNMGVIKN
+2549 IDNGVIKN

-2587 SVDHVI
+2587 GTDHVI
-2593 DVPSNGSTEGITGG
+2593 DATGNGSTEGITGG
-2607 GTQTE
+2607 GTQAK

-2651 FEYKEFFNTQDTS
+2651 FEYKEFFNTKDTS